1 MDQDSLGWGEMGKEG
16 EGGKEREEGKTERK
30 KRGSKKNKG
39 PILPLESE
47 TVN

>member
-47 TVN
+47 TLN